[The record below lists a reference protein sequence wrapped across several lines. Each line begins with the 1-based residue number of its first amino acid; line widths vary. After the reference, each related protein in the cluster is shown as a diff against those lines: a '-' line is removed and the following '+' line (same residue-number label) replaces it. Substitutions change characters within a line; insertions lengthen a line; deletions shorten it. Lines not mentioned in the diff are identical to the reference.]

1 MNKTF
6 NYTETSFSLANDDRF
21 SHSEGLSCPFLLSQ
35 LVNKLHGM
43 SMTIMSMTV
52 CDCDQR
58 IMVIIITMNRV
69 VQIYSKMKLIGISF
83 VSCLIVWF
91 CGWLRAAH
99 WVVGDLVVQSRTN
112 LVRPIFER
120 QVL

>member
-1 MNKTF
+1 
-6 NYTETSFSLANDDRF
+6 
-21 SHSEGLSCPFLLSQ
+21 
-35 LVNKLHGM
+35 M

-99 WVVGDLVVQSRTN
+99 WVVDDLVVQSRTN